1 MLKFIFGRPA
11 SGKTYNV
18 LKMIKESVAHGR
30 RVILIVPEQ
39 FSFESEKEVLHSVG
53 DSAALTVSVMSFSR
67 LFDEVGRNIGGSA
80 SELLAD
86 RDKIIFMHRA
96 LAEAVSECPSWKRYS
111 GSVSFAKTMVDT
123 VNELKLNAV
132 TAEQLRAAAEKTES
146 AGLREKLRNTAAV
159 YDMYD
164 MLIGEKFID
173 PSDILTVLYR
183 QLENYNFFDGCD
195 VYIDGFKGF
204 TGQQYK
210 ILERIIPQSNNTVIS
225 LTNDTGEPREY
236 DIFTNIRGAVLRI
249 ERIAEKYAVDISEP
263 FVLEDGY
270 NRSREMAVLE
280 RLMAGKPFEYAEN
293 VSDITVINAAT
304 PYDEAEFAAR
314 TIRKL
319 IREGNYR
326 YRDFV
331 IIARD
336 ADSYSDAVETACEA
350 NGVAC
355 FTDKR
360 VPLSSFPVAV
370 MVKAAVDTV
379 LKPSTEHILKFHKTG
394 LGTLNFEEISELEN
408 YTYLWNIDGDLWNT
422 EWDMNPK
429 GFVNET
435 DSKDVRQQL
444 IHINDLRQTA
454 LSPILNFSEN
464 FRGSARDMA
473 AAVFKLIKDCSAGEK
488 LSELCKD
495 RRAEECG
502 FPPDALKQ
510 GYGMYIDILD
520 SLVKCLGGA
529 AVTRQSFADVLDLA
543 VCETSVGT
551 IPQTLD
557 EVTFGSADRIRPSRP
572 KVAFILGA
580 NQGVFPRIPVRTGIF
595 AVSERR
601 EMIELGLEISDNA
614 AADSIDESFLVYSNV
629 CCPSERIYISS
640 YSYTVS
646 GEKSEP
652 SAFVS
657 EICENLNCTRLSEPE
672 NLSEDNLPETE
683 KTAYARFCGNVNANA
698 DDAATVRL
706 GLSGTVT
713 YDKTE
718 NLLKLL
724 NCKEKSISH
733 ETALKLYGRDI
744 PMSASK
750 FDTFHRCKFSFF
762 CRYGLRAKKIQP
774 ADFDVLQRG
783 TLVHYVLERII
794 SAHKKGIAYLTE
806 DERNCEV
813 DKYINEYLD
822 GIKGYRSVESARS
835 EFLVSRI
842 SRSLKE
848 VVGRIAAEFSQS
860 DFEPVRCELKIGRDG
875 EIPPLAMPYSDGKI
889 MLEGSI
895 DRVDTYNGYV
905 RIIDYKTGSRTFK
918 LPDILFGLNLQMLIY
933 LYAVIRGRKEDDK
946 CAAGIFYMPSK
957 RDLNGEGLAMNGLAQ
972 ADEELVTAME
982 KKNNGEFIPKLRK
995 NKDGSLS
1002 KLNNSYIAPSDF
1014 SDIFDYIE
1022 RLMKD
1027 TGDSIMSGDI
1037 SVDPTDGCDSPACK
1051 YCDYS
1056 SVCGREESPAEK
1068 VQRMANGEVLEKI
1081 REVNGNGV

>member
-18 LKMIKESVAHGR
+18 LKMIKESIACGR

-39 FSFESEKEVLHSVG
+39 FSFEAEKEVLHSVG
-53 DSAALTVSVMSFSR
+53 DSATLAVSVMSFTR
-67 LFDEVGRNIGGSA
+67 LFDEVSRNVGGSA
-80 SELLAD
+80 SEILVD

-96 LAEAVSECPSWKRYS
+96 LEESAAECPSWKRYS
-111 GSVSFAKTMVDT
+111 GSVGFAKTMVDT

-146 AGLREKLRNTAAV
+146 AGLKEKLINTAAV

-183 QLENYNFFDGCD
+183 QLENCNFFEDND

-210 ILERIIPQSNNTVIS
+210 ILERIIPQSDNTVIS
-225 LTNDTGEPREY
+225 LTCDTDEPREY
-236 DIFTNIRGAVLRI
+236 DIFTNVRNAVLRI
-249 ERIAEKYAVDISEP
+249 RRIAEKYAVDTAQP
-263 FVLEDGY
+263 LLLENGY
-270 NRSREMAVLE
+270 NRSGAMTALE
-280 RLMAGKPFEYAEN
+280 RLVAGKQFEYPSDC
-293 VSDITVINAAT
+293 SDITVVNALT

-319 IREGNYR
+319 IRESDYR

-336 ADSYSDAVETACEA
+336 ADSYSDAVETACDE

-355 FTDKR
+355 FTDRR

-370 MVKAAVDTV
+370 MVKAAIDTV
-379 LKPSTEHILKFHKTG
+379 LKPSTENILKFHKTG
-394 LGTLNFEEISELEN
+394 LGTLGFEEIAELEN
-408 YTYLWNIDGDLWNT
+408 YTSLWNIDGDVWNMQ
-422 EWDMNPK
+422 WDMNPK
-429 GFVNET
+429 GFVNE
-435 DSKDVRQQL
+435 DESEDIKQQL
-444 IHINDLRQTA
+444 NRINDLKQTA
-454 LSPILNFSEN
+454 LKPIQGFSEN
-464 FRGSARDMA
+464 FRGNTKDMA
-473 AAVFKLIKDCSAGEK
+473 AAVFKLTEECSVGEK
-488 LSELCKD
+488 LSELCED
-495 RRAEECG
+495 RRTDECG

-520 SLVKCLGGA
+520 SLVKCFGGT
-529 AVTRQSFADVLDLA
+529 AVTRRNFADALDLA

-580 NQGVFPRIPVRTGIF
+580 NQGVFPRIPTRTGIF

-601 EMIELGLEISDNA
+601 EMIELGLEISDSA
-614 AADSIDESFLVYSNV
+614 ASDSIDESFLVYSNV
-629 CCPSERIYISS
+629 CCPSERLYISS
-640 YSYTVS
+640 YAYTVS

-657 EICENLNCTRLSEPE
+657 EICENLNCVRLNEPAA
-672 NLSEDNLPETE
+672 LSKDNLPETAR
-683 KTAYARFCGNVNANA
+683 TAYARFCGSVNNDANA
-698 DDAATVRL
+698 AATVKS
-706 GLSGTVT
+706 GLSGTET
-713 YDKTE
+713 FDKTD

-724 NCKEKSISH
+724 NRGEKSISH
-733 ETALKLYGRDI
+733 ETALRLYGRDI

-762 CRYGLRAKKIQP
+762 CRYGLKAKKLQP
-774 ADFDVLQRG
+774 AEFDALQRG

-794 SAHKKGIAYLTE
+794 SVHKKEIAYLSE
-806 DERNCEV
+806 DERNREV
-813 DKYINEYLD
+813 DKYVNEYLD

-835 EFLVSRI
+835 AFLVSRM

-848 VVGRIAAEFSQS
+848 VAGRIAAEFAQS
-860 DFEPVRCELKIGRDG
+860 DFEPVRCELKIGKGG
-875 EIPPLAMPYSDGKI
+875 EIPPLAMPYGDGNI
-889 MLEGSI
+889 LLEGSI

-933 LYAVIRGRKEDDK
+933 LYAVVRGRNEDDK

-957 RDLNGEGLAMNGLAQ
+957 RDLSGGGLAMNGLAQ
-972 ADEELVTAME
+972 ADETLVAAME
-982 KKNNGEFIPKLRK
+982 KKNNGEFVPKLKR

-1002 KLNNSYIAPSDF
+1002 KQNNSYINPSDF
-1014 SDIFDYIE
+1014 TDIFDYIE
-1022 RLMKD
+1022 RLMRS
-1027 TGDSIMSGDI
+1027 TGESITSGDI

-1056 SVCGREESPAEK
+1056 SVCGHEEAPADK
-1068 VQRMANGEVLEKI
+1068 VQRMGNGEVLEKI
-1081 REVNGNGV
+1081 REVNGNGI